1 MTGQKPREIALRV
14 LRRCEQSDEYT
25 ENLLDMELSRQRLSG
40 PDRGLV
46 QELVYGIVRAR
57 GTLDWLIDRKTDGR
71 PQKSDLRLLLRL
83 GLYQL
88 FWLDRIP
95 DHAAV
100 HETVELAREFGY
112 GPQSGFIN
120 ATLRGYGREKEATQ
134 QLLAELKLKDPAL
147 GWSQPAWLV
156 EKWLNRFGQ
165 EDTQKLLAWNNTAP
179 ATFAR
184 LNTTRTNAEQIIPL
198 WRAEMVEYDF
208 FTRDWL
214 DEHLMFRFKSHPA
227 LETLPSFRQ
236 GLFYVQDPSTLLA
249 VRMLDPKPGE
259 RILDACAAPGGKATY
274 IAQKIGSSGLVVAR
288 DVSEA
293 RLKLVKENCKRLGF
307 TTVET
312 DLADEPKLKFRFDRI
327 LVDAPCSN
335 TGVLRR
341 RVDLRWRIRAE
352 EIDRLRVQQLEL
364 LRKAAAQLAPKG
376 TLIYSTCSLE
386 PEENRDVVNTF
397 LELEKGY
404 KLEVDRELI
413 PFKDG
418 VDGAYVAKLVRT

>member
-14 LRRCEQSDEYT
+14 LRRCELSDEYT
-25 ENLLDMELSRQRLSG
+25 EHLLDGELSRQRLSG

-57 GTLDWLIDRKTDGR
+57 ATLDWLIDRKTDGR
-71 PQKSDLRLLLRL
+71 PQKSDLRQLLRL

-112 GPQSGFIN
+112 GPQAGFIN
-120 ATLRGYGREKEATQ
+120 AMLRGYGREKEATQ
-134 QLLAELKLKDPAL
+134 KLLVELKLSDPAI

-156 EKWLNRFGQ
+156 EKWLQRYGP
-165 EDTQKLLAWNNTAP
+165 EDAQKLLAWNNSP
-179 ATFAR
+179 PPTFAR
-184 LNTTRTNAEQIIPL
+184 LNTTRTNAEKIIL
-198 WRAEMVEYDF
+198 QWREEAVEYDF
-208 FTRDWL
+208 FACDWL
-214 DEHLMFRFKSHPA
+214 DEHLMFRLKSHPA

-236 GLFYVQDPSTLLA
+236 GLFYIQDPSTLLA

-259 RILDACAAPGGKATY
+259 RILDACAAPGGKATF
-274 IAQKIGSSGLVVAR
+274 IAQMIGSSGLVVAR
-288 DVSEA
+288 DITES
-293 RLKLVKENCKRLGF
+293 RLKLIKENCTRLGF

-352 EIDRLRVQQLEL
+352 EIERLRVQQLEL

-386 PEENRDVVNTF
+386 PEENRQVVDAF
-397 LELEKGY
+397 LEVEKGF
-404 KLEVDRELI
+404 KFECDRELI

-418 VDGAYVAKLVRT
+418 VDGAYVAKLVRV

>member
-14 LRRCEQSDEYT
+14 LRRCELSDEYT
-25 ENLLDMELSRQRLSG
+25 EYLLDSELSRQRLSG

-57 GTLDWLIDRKTDGR
+57 ATLDWLIDRKTDGR
-71 PQKSDLRLLLRL
+71 PQKSDLRQLLRL

-112 GPQSGFIN
+112 GPQAGFIN
-120 ATLRGYGREKEATQ
+120 AMLRGYGREKEATQ
-134 QLLAELKLKDPAL
+134 QLLAELKISDPAI

-156 EKWLNRFGQ
+156 EKWQQRYGT
-165 EDTQKLLAWNNTAP
+165 EDTQKLLAWNNSP
-179 ATFAR
+179 PPTFAR
-184 LNTTRTNAEQIIPL
+184 LNTTRTNAEKIIL
-198 WRAEMVEYDF
+198 QWREEGVEYDF
-208 FTRDWL
+208 FARDWL
-214 DEHLMFRFKSHPA
+214 DEHLMFRLKSHPA

-249 VRMLDPKPGE
+249 VRLLDPQPGE
-259 RILDACAAPGGKATY
+259 RILDACAAPGGKATF

-288 DVSEA
+288 DVSEP
-293 RLKLVKENCKRLGF
+293 RLKLIKENCTRLGF

-352 EIDRLRVQQLEL
+352 EIERLRVQQQEL

-376 TLIYSTCSLE
+376 TLVYSTCSLE
-386 PEENRDVVNTF
+386 PEENRDVVNAF
-397 LELEKGY
+397 LETERGY
-404 KLEVDRELI
+404 KLETERELI

-418 VDGAYVAKLVRT
+418 VDGAYVAKLVRV

>member
-14 LRRCEQSDEYT
+14 LRRCELSDEYT
-25 ENLLDMELSRQRLSG
+25 EHLLDGELSRQRLSG

-57 GTLDWLIDRKTDGR
+57 ATLDWLIDRKTDGR
-71 PQKSDLRLLLRL
+71 PQRSDLRQLLRL

-112 GPQSGFIN
+112 GPQAGFIN
-120 ATLRGYGREKEATQ
+120 AMLRGYGREKEATQ
-134 QLLAELKLKDPAL
+134 KLLAELKLSAPAI

-156 EKWLNRFGQ
+156 EKWQQRYGA
-165 EDTQKLLAWNNTAP
+165 EDTQKLLAWNNSP
-179 ATFAR
+179 PSTFAR
-184 LNTTRTNAEQIIPL
+184 LNTTRTNAEKIIL
-198 WRAEMVEYDF
+198 QWRAEGVEYDF
-208 FTRDWL
+208 FARDWL
-214 DEHLMFRFKSHPA
+214 EEHLIFRLKSHPA

-249 VRMLDPKPGE
+249 VKLLDPQPGE
-259 RILDACAAPGGKATY
+259 RILDACAAPGGKATF

-293 RLKLVKENCKRLGF
+293 RLKLINENCARLGF

-341 RVDLRWRIRAE
+341 RVDLRWRIRQE
-352 EIDRLRVQQLEL
+352 EIERLRATQLEL

-386 PEENRDVVNTF
+386 PEENRQVVDAF
-397 LELEKGY
+397 LEVEKGF
-404 KLEVDRELI
+404 KFETDRELL

-418 VDGAYVAKLVRT
+418 VDGAYVAKLIRV

>member
-1 MTGQKPREIALRV
+1 
-14 LRRCEQSDEYT
+14 
-25 ENLLDMELSRQRLSG
+25 LLDGELSRQRLSG

-57 GTLDWLIDRKTDGR
+57 ATLDWLIDRKTDGR
-71 PQKSDLRLLLRL
+71 PQRSDLRQLLRL

-112 GPQSGFIN
+112 GPQAGFIN
-120 ATLRGYGREKEATQ
+120 AMLRGYGREKEATQ
-134 QLLAELKLKDPAL
+134 KLLAELKLSAPAI

-156 EKWLNRFGQ
+156 EKWQQRYGA
-165 EDTQKLLAWNNTAP
+165 EDTQKLLAWNNSP
-179 ATFAR
+179 PSTFAR
-184 LNTTRTNAEQIIPL
+184 LNTTRTNAEKIIL
-198 WRAEMVEYDF
+198 QWRAEGVEYDF
-208 FTRDWL
+208 FARDWL
-214 DEHLMFRFKSHPA
+214 EEHLIFRLKSHPA

-249 VRMLDPKPGE
+249 VKLLDPQPGE
-259 RILDACAAPGGKATY
+259 RILDACAAPGGKATF

-293 RLKLVKENCKRLGF
+293 RLKLIKENCARLGF

-341 RVDLRWRIRAE
+341 RVDLRWRIRQE
-352 EIDRLRVQQLEL
+352 EIERLRATQLEL

-386 PEENRDVVNTF
+386 PEENRQVVDAF
-397 LELEKGY
+397 LEVEKGF
-404 KLEVDRELI
+404 KFETDRELL

-418 VDGAYVAKLVRT
+418 VDGAYVAKLIRV

>member
-1 MTGQKPREIALRV
+1 VTGQKPREIALRV
-14 LRRCEQSDEYT
+14 LRRGEQADEYT
-25 ENLLDMELSRQRLSG
+25 ENLLDFELSRQRLSG

-46 QELVYGIVRAR
+46 QELVYGITRAR
-57 GTLDWLIDRKTDGR
+57 ATLDWLIDRKTEGR
-71 PQKSDLRLLLRL
+71 QQRPDLRNLLRL

-112 GPQSGFIN
+112 GSQAGFIN
-120 ATLRGYGREKEATQ
+120 AMLRGYGREKEATQ
-134 QLLAELKLKDPAL
+134 KLLAELKLTDPAI

-156 EKWLNRFGQ
+156 EKWLQRFGP

-184 LNTTRTNAEQIIPL
+184 LNTTRTDAEKIIPQ
-198 WRAEMVEYDF
+198 WREEMVEYDF
-208 FTRDWL
+208 FNRDWL
-214 DEHLMFRFKSHPA
+214 PELLMFKLKGHPP

-249 VRMLDPKPGE
+249 VKMLDPQPGE

-274 IAQKIGSSGLVVAR
+274 IAQMIGSSGLVVAR
-288 DVSEA
+288 DISED
-293 RLKLVKENCKRLGF
+293 RLRLIKENCARLGF
-307 TTVET
+307 KTVET
-312 DLADEPKLKFRFDRI
+312 DLTNEPKLKFRFDRI

-335 TGVLRR
+335 TGVMRR
-341 RVDLRWRIRAE
+341 RVDLRWRIRPD
-352 EIDRLRVQQLEL
+352 EIERLRVAQLDI
-364 LRKAAAQLAPKG
+364 LRKAAAQLATKG

-386 PEENRDVVNTF
+386 PEENRDVVKDF
-397 LELEKGY
+397 LAAEGGF
-404 KLEVDRELI
+404 KLAEERELI

-418 VDGAYVAKLVRT
+418 VDGAYVAKLVRV

>member
-1 MTGQKPREIALRV
+1 M
-14 LRRCEQSDEYT
+14 
-25 ENLLDMELSRQRLSG
+25 
-40 PDRGLV
+40 

-57 GTLDWLIDRKTDGR
+57 ATLDWLIDRKTDGR
-71 PQKSDLRLLLRL
+71 PQKSDLRQLLRL

-112 GPQSGFIN
+112 GPQAGFIN
-120 ATLRGYGREKEATQ
+120 AMLRGYGREKEATQ
-134 QLLAELKLKDPAL
+134 QLLAELKISDPAI

-156 EKWLNRFGQ
+156 EKWQQRYGT
-165 EDTQKLLAWNNTAP
+165 EDTQKLLAWNNSP
-179 ATFAR
+179 PPTFAR
-184 LNTTRTNAEQIIPL
+184 LNTTRTNAEKIIL
-198 WRAEMVEYDF
+198 QWREEGVEYDF
-208 FTRDWL
+208 FARDWL
-214 DEHLMFRFKSHPA
+214 EEHLMFRLKSHPA

-249 VRMLDPKPGE
+249 VRLLDPQPGE
-259 RILDACAAPGGKATY
+259 RILDACAAPGGKATF

-288 DVSEA
+288 DVSEP
-293 RLKLVKENCKRLGF
+293 RLKLIKENCARLGF

-335 TGVLRR
+335 TGVMRR

-352 EIDRLRVQQLEL
+352 EIERLRVQQLEL

-386 PEENRDVVNTF
+386 PEENRQVVDAF
-397 LELEKGY
+397 LELEKGF
-404 KLEVDRELI
+404 KFETDRELI

-418 VDGAYVAKLVRT
+418 VDGAYVAKLVRV

>member
-14 LRRCEQSDEYT
+14 LRRCELSDEYT
-25 ENLLDMELSRQRLSG
+25 EHLLDGELSRQRLSG

-46 QELVYGIVRAR
+46 QELVYGIVRSRAA
-57 GTLDWLIDRKTDGR
+57 LDWLIDRKTDGR
-71 PQKSDLRLLLRL
+71 PQKSDLRQLLRL

-112 GPQSGFIN
+112 GPQAGFIN
-120 ATLRGYGREKEATQ
+120 AMLRAYGREKEETQ
-134 QLLAELKLKDPAL
+134 KLLAELKVSDPAI

-156 EKWLNRFGQ
+156 EKWQQRYGA
-165 EDTQKLLAWNNTAP
+165 EDTQKLLAWNNTP
-179 ATFAR
+179 PPTFAR
-184 LNTTRTNAEQIIPL
+184 LNTTRTNAEKIIL
-198 WRAEMVEYDF
+198 QWREEGVEYDF
-208 FTRDWL
+208 FARDWL
-214 DEHLMFRFKSHPA
+214 DEHLMFRLKSHPA

-236 GLFYVQDPSTLLA
+236 GLFYIQDPSTLLA
-249 VRMLDPKPGE
+249 VRLLDPQPGE
-259 RILDACAAPGGKATY
+259 RILDACAAPGGKATF

-293 RLKLVKENCKRLGF
+293 RLKLIKENCTRLGF

-312 DLADEPKLKFRFDRI
+312 DLVDDPKLKFRFDRI

-352 EIDRLRVQQLEL
+352 EIERLRVQQLEL

-376 TLIYSTCSLE
+376 TLVYSTCSLE
-386 PEENRDVVNTF
+386 PEENRDVVNAF
-397 LELEKGY
+397 LTAEPGY
-404 KLEVDRELI
+404 KLETERELI

-418 VDGAYVAKLVRT
+418 VDGAYVAKLIRT

>member
-1 MTGQKPREIALRV
+1 M
-14 LRRCEQSDEYT
+14 
-25 ENLLDMELSRQRLSG
+25 
-40 PDRGLV
+40 
-46 QELVYGIVRAR
+46 QELVYGIVRSRAA
-57 GTLDWLIDRKTDGR
+57 LDWLIDRKTDGR
-71 PQKSDLRLLLRL
+71 PQKSDLRQLLRL

-112 GPQSGFIN
+112 GPQAGFIN
-120 ATLRGYGREKEATQ
+120 AMLRGYGREKEATQ
-134 QLLAELKLKDPAL
+134 QLLAELKVTDPAI
-147 GWSQPAWLV
+147 GWSQPGWLV
-156 EKWLNRFGQ
+156 EKWQQRYGA
-165 EDTQKLLAWNNTAP
+165 EDTQKLLAWNNSP
-179 ATFAR
+179 PSTFAR
-184 LNTTRTNAEQIIPL
+184 LNTTRTNAEKIIL
-198 WRAEMVEYDF
+198 QWRAEGVEYDF
-208 FTRDWL
+208 FARDWI
-214 DEHLMFRFKSHPA
+214 DEHLIFRLKSHPP

-249 VRMLDPKPGE
+249 VRLLDPQSGE
-259 RILDACAAPGGKATY
+259 RILDACAAPGGKATF

-293 RLKLVKENCKRLGF
+293 RLKLIRENCARLGF

-335 TGVLRR
+335 TGVMRR
-341 RVDLRWRIRAE
+341 RVDLRWRIRQE
-352 EIDRLRVQQLEL
+352 EIERLRVQQLEL

-376 TLIYSTCSLE
+376 TLVYSTCSLE
-386 PEENRDVVNTF
+386 PEENRQVVDAF
-397 LELEKGY
+397 LEVEKGF
-404 KLEVDRELI
+404 KFESDRELI

-418 VDGAYVAKLVRT
+418 VDGAYVAKLLRV

>member
-1 MTGQKPREIALRV
+1 
-14 LRRCEQSDEYT
+14 
-25 ENLLDMELSRQRLSG
+25 LLDGELSRQRLSG

-57 GTLDWLIDRKTDGR
+57 ATLDWLIDRKTDGR
-71 PQKSDLRLLLRL
+71 PQKSDLRQLLRL

-112 GPQSGFIN
+112 GPQAGFIN
-120 ATLRGYGREKEATQ
+120 AMLRGYGREKEATQ
-134 QLLAELKLKDPAL
+134 KLLAELKVSDPAI

-156 EKWLNRFGQ
+156 EKWQQRYGA
-165 EDTQKLLAWNNTAP
+165 EDTQKLLAWNNSP
-179 ATFAR
+179 PSTFAR
-184 LNTTRTNAEQIIPL
+184 LNTTRTNAEKIIL
-198 WRAEMVEYDF
+198 QWREEGVEYDF
-208 FTRDWL
+208 FARDWL
-214 DEHLMFRFKSHPA
+214 EEHLIFRLKSHPA

-249 VRMLDPKPGE
+249 VRLLDPHPGE
-259 RILDACAAPGGKATY
+259 RILDACAAPGGKATF

-293 RLKLVKENCKRLGF
+293 RLKLIKENCARLGF

-335 TGVLRR
+335 TGVMRR

-352 EIDRLRVQQLEL
+352 EIERLRVQQLEL

-386 PEENRDVVNTF
+386 PEENRQVVDAF
-397 LELEKGY
+397 LELEKGF
-404 KLEVDRELI
+404 KFETDRELI

-418 VDGAYVAKLVRT
+418 VDGAYVAKLVRV

>member
-14 LRRCEQSDEYT
+14 LRRAEHADEYT
-25 ENLLDMELSRQRLSG
+25 ENLLDFELSRQRLSG

-46 QELVYGIVRAR
+46 QELVYGITRAR
-57 GTLDWLIDRKTDGR
+57 AALDWLIDRKTEGR
-71 PQKSDLRLLLRL
+71 QQRPDLRNLLRL

-112 GPQSGFIN
+112 GSQAGFIN
-120 ATLRGYGREKEATQ
+120 AMLRGYGREKEATQ
-134 QLLAELKLKDPAL
+134 KLLAELKLTDPAI

-156 EKWLNRFGQ
+156 EKWLQRFGP
-165 EDTQKLLAWNNTAP
+165 EDTQKLLAWNNAAP

-184 LNTTRTNAEQIIPL
+184 LNTTRTDAEKIIPQ
-198 WRAEMVEYDF
+198 WRDELVEYDF
-208 FTRDWL
+208 FNRDWFP
-214 DEHLMFRFKSHPA
+214 ELMMFKLKGHPP

-249 VRMLDPKPGE
+249 VKMLDPQPGE

-274 IAQKIGSSGLVVAR
+274 IAQMIGSSGLVVAR
-288 DVSEA
+288 DISED
-293 RLKLVKENCKRLGF
+293 RLRLIKENCTRLGF
-307 TTVET
+307 KTVET
-312 DLADEPKLKFRFDRI
+312 DLTHEPKLKFRFDRI

-335 TGVLRR
+335 TGVMRR
-341 RVDLRWRIRAE
+341 RVDLRWRIRSD
-352 EIDRLRVQQLEL
+352 EIERLRVAQLDI
-364 LRKAAAQLAPKG
+364 LRKAAAQLATKG

-386 PEENRDVVNTF
+386 PEENREVVKSF
-397 LELEKGY
+397 LEAERGF
-404 KLEVDRELI
+404 KLAEERELI

-418 VDGAYVAKLVRT
+418 VDGAYVAKLVRV

>member
-14 LRRCEQSDEYT
+14 LRRAEQSEDYT
-25 ENLLDMELSRQRLSG
+25 ENLLDFELARQRLSG

-46 QELVYGIVRAR
+46 QELVYGITRSRA
-57 GTLDWLIDRKTDGR
+57 TLDWLIDRKTDGR
-71 PQKSDLRLLLRL
+71 QQRSDLRNLLRL

-88 FWLDRIP
+88 FFLDRIP

-112 GPQSGFIN
+112 GAQSGFIN
-120 ATLRGYGREKEATQ
+120 ATLRGYGREKEATR
-134 QLLAELKLKDPAL
+134 QLLADLKTQDPAI

-156 EKWLNRFGQ
+156 NKWQQRYGA
-165 EDTQKLLAWNNTAP
+165 EDTQKLLAWNNSAP

-184 LNTTRTNAEQIIPL
+184 LNTTRTDAEKIIPQ
-198 WRAEMVEYDF
+198 WRQEMVEYDF
-208 FTRDWL
+208 FNRDWL
-214 DEHLMFRFKSHPA
+214 PELLMFKLKGHPP

-249 VRMLDPKPGE
+249 VKMLDPQPGE

-274 IAQKIGSSGLVVAR
+274 IAQLIGSSGLVVAR
-288 DVSEA
+288 DISED
-293 RLKLVKENCKRLGF
+293 RLRLIKENCARLGF
-307 TTVET
+307 KTVET
-312 DLADEPKLKFRFDRI
+312 DLTHDPKLKFRFDRI

-341 RVDLRWRIRAE
+341 RVDLRWRIRPE
-352 EIDRLRVQQLEL
+352 EIERLRVTQLEI
-364 LRKAAAQLAPKG
+364 LRKAAAQLAMKG

-386 PEENRDVVNTF
+386 PEENLGVVTSF
-397 LELEKGY
+397 LEAERGF
-404 KLEVDRELI
+404 KLAEQRELV

-418 VDGAYVAKLVRT
+418 VDGAYVAKLVRV

>member
-14 LRRCEQSDEYT
+14 LRRGEQADEYT
-25 ENLLDMELSRQRLSG
+25 ENLLDFELSRQRLSG

-46 QELVYGIVRAR
+46 QELVYGITRAR
-57 GTLDWLIDRKTDGR
+57 ATLDWLIDRKTEGR
-71 PQKSDLRLLLRL
+71 QQRPDLRNLLRL

-112 GPQSGFIN
+112 GSQAGFIN
-120 ATLRGYGREKEATQ
+120 AMLRGYGREKEATQ
-134 QLLAELKLKDPAL
+134 KLLAELKLTDPAI

-156 EKWLNRFGQ
+156 EKWLQRFGP

-184 LNTTRTNAEQIIPL
+184 LNTTRTDAEKIIPQ
-198 WRAEMVEYDF
+198 WREEMVEYDF
-208 FTRDWL
+208 FNRDWL
-214 DEHLMFRFKSHPA
+214 PELLMFKLKGHPP

-249 VRMLDPKPGE
+249 VKMLDPQPGE

-274 IAQKIGSSGLVVAR
+274 IAQMIGSSGLVVAR
-288 DVSEA
+288 DISED
-293 RLKLVKENCKRLGF
+293 RLRLIKENCARLGF
-307 TTVET
+307 KTVET
-312 DLADEPKLKFRFDRI
+312 DLTNEPKLKFRFDRI

-335 TGVLRR
+335 TGVMRR
-341 RVDLRWRIRAE
+341 RVDLRWRIRPD
-352 EIDRLRVQQLEL
+352 EIERLRVAQLDI
-364 LRKAAAQLAPKG
+364 LRKAAAQLATKG

-386 PEENRDVVNTF
+386 PEENRDVVKDF
-397 LELEKGY
+397 LAAEGGF
-404 KLEVDRELI
+404 KLAEERELI

-418 VDGAYVAKLVRT
+418 VDGAYVAKLVRV

>member
-14 LRRCEQSDEYT
+14 LRRCELSDEYT
-25 ENLLDMELSRQRLSG
+25 EHLLDGELSRQRLSG

-57 GTLDWLIDRKTDGR
+57 ATLDWLIDRKTDGR
-71 PQKSDLRLLLRL
+71 PQRSDLRQLLRL

-112 GPQSGFIN
+112 GPQAGFIN
-120 ATLRGYGREKEATQ
+120 AMLRGYGREKEATQ
-134 QLLAELKLKDPAL
+134 KLLAELKVSDPAI

-156 EKWLNRFGQ
+156 EKWQQRYGA
-165 EDTQKLLAWNNTAP
+165 EDTQKLLAWNNSP
-179 ATFAR
+179 PSTFAR
-184 LNTTRTNAEQIIPL
+184 LNTTRTNAEKIIL
-198 WRAEMVEYDF
+198 QWRAEGVEYDF
-208 FTRDWL
+208 FARDWL
-214 DEHLMFRFKSHPA
+214 EEHLIFRLKSHPA

-249 VRMLDPKPGE
+249 VKLLDPQPGE
-259 RILDACAAPGGKATY
+259 RILDACAAPGGKATF

-293 RLKLVKENCKRLGF
+293 RLKLINENCARLGF

-341 RVDLRWRIRAE
+341 RVDLRWRIRQE
-352 EIDRLRVQQLEL
+352 EIERLRATQLEL

-386 PEENRDVVNTF
+386 PEENRQVVDAF
-397 LELEKGY
+397 LEVEKGF
-404 KLEVDRELI
+404 KFETDRELL

-418 VDGAYVAKLVRT
+418 VDGAYVAKLIRV

>member
-1 MTGQKPREIALRV
+1 VTGQKPREIALRV
-14 LRRCEQSDEYT
+14 LRRCELSDEYT
-25 ENLLDMELSRQRLSG
+25 EHLLDGELSRQRLSG

-46 QELVYGIVRAR
+46 QELVYGIVRSRAA
-57 GTLDWLIDRKTDGR
+57 LDWLIDRKTDGR
-71 PQKSDLRLLLRL
+71 PQKSDLRQLLRL

-112 GPQSGFIN
+112 GPQAGFIN
-120 ATLRGYGREKEATQ
+120 AMLRGYGREKEATQ
-134 QLLAELKLKDPAL
+134 QLLAELKISDPAI
-147 GWSQPAWLV
+147 GWSQPGWLV
-156 EKWLNRFGQ
+156 EKWQQRYGA
-165 EDTQKLLAWNNTAP
+165 EDTQKLLAWNNSAP
-179 ATFAR
+179 PTFAR
-184 LNTTRTNAEQIIPL
+184 LNTTRTNAEKIIL
-198 WRAEMVEYDF
+198 QWREEGVDYDF

-214 DEHLMFRFKSHPA
+214 DEHLMFRLKSHPA

-236 GLFYVQDPSTLLA
+236 GLFYIQDPSTLLA
-249 VRMLDPKPGE
+249 VRLLDPQPGE
-259 RILDACAAPGGKATY
+259 RILDACAAPGGKATF

-288 DVSEA
+288 DITES
-293 RLKLVKENCKRLGF
+293 R
-307 TTVET
+307 
-312 DLADEPKLKFRFDRI
+312 

-352 EIDRLRVQQLEL
+352 EIERLRVQQLEL

-376 TLIYSTCSLE
+376 TLVYSTCSLE
-386 PEENRDVVNTF
+386 PEENRQVVDAF
-397 LELEKGY
+397 LEVEKGF
-404 KLEVDRELI
+404 KFESDRELI

-418 VDGAYVAKLVRT
+418 VDGAYVAKLVRV